1 MVFCATL
8 SHIVDFVSEDFIWF
22 IFGFIIVIMSLSN
35 TEEHQQSEEIQ
46 FVRSQNC
53 CVCFI
58 KMNEYQRTVSLERKE
73 NPTNI
78 RKYYM
83 VFITI
88 MSDIARSFGAR
99 IIKNVSDSVVIYFP
113 RTSNLIDDSA
123 FNNVIEC
130 GLTMLAAG
138 STMNEKLTGS
148 NKSAATVSIRI
159 SADYGNVEVAKSRT
173 SKEED
178 LFGPTMNLC
187 AKINSKAPANHMVIG
202 GDLFLVLKSLFSHP
216 SFKHVDYQF
225 KEIKGLLSSG
235 SLQFPVY
242 LVKSRNKSFHISDEY
257 LSSLDNKYNIPATVQ
272 KQIPRSSPSD
282 YNIML
287 IDDEQDVLYSFT
299 EGLSIAGYRSEPF
312 SDSQKALKYFSQTD
326 SNFDLVILDLRMPDI
341 NGIEL
346 YSKFKSINREVKI
359 LFVSALDVEPEL
371 VSIFPEI
378 ARDDILRKPVDMNDF
393 INNIKS
399 KLPVQK

>member
-1 MVFCATL
+1 LALLYHNIVLL
-8 SHIVDFVSEDFIWF
+8 SSIQED
-22 IFGFIIVIMSLSN
+22 
-35 TEEHQQSEEIQ
+35 QQFEEIR

-58 KMNEYQRTVSLERKE
+58 KMNEYQRTAGLERKE
-73 NPTNI
+73 DPTNI

-99 IIKNVSDSVVIYFP
+99 IIKNVSDSLIIYFP

-138 STMNEKLTGS
+138 SAINEKLTNN
-148 NKSAATVSIRI
+148 NKSAVTFSIRI
-159 SADYGNVEVAKSRT
+159 SADYGKVEVAKSKT

-178 LFGPTMNLC
+178 LFGPTMNVC
-187 AKINSKAPANHMVIG
+187 AKINSKAPSNHIVIG
-202 GDLFLVLKSLFSHP
+202 GDLFLVLKSIFSHP
-216 SFKHVDYQF
+216 SFKHAGYQF
-225 KEIKGLLSSG
+225 KEIKGYSISG
-235 SLQFPVY
+235 SFQYPVY
-242 LVKSRNKSFHISDEY
+242 LVKSRNNKSFHISDEY
-257 LSSLDNKYNIPATVQ
+257 LSALDNKYNIPAADQ

-287 IDDEQDVLYSFT
+287 IDDEQDILVSFT
-299 EGLSIAGYRSEPF
+299 EGLSIAGYRSESF
-312 SDSQKALKYFSQTD
+312 SDSQEALKCFSQTD
-326 SNFDLVILDLRMPDI
+326 SNFDLVILDLRMPHI

-346 YSKFKSINREVKI
+346 YSKFKSINRDVKI
-359 LFVSALDVEPEL
+359 LFVSALDVMPEL
-371 VSIFPEI
+371 VSMFPEI
-378 ARDDILRKPVDMNDF
+378 IRDDMLRKPVEMNDF
-393 INNIKS
+393 INNIKR
-399 KLPVQK
+399 KLPVQE